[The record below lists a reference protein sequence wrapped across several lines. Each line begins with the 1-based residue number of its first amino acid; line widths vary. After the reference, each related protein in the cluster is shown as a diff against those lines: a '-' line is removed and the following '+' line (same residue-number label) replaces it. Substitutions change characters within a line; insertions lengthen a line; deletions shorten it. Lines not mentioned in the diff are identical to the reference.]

1 MLYYFFS
8 IRQADNAY
16 LFDGL
21 EISKNKEAMQYQN
34 QYPVIFMSL
43 KDLKDLSFQDQLN
56 NFQIILSEIIS
67 RNEELLISEH

>member
-43 KDLKDLSFQDQLN
+43 KDLKDREALEKKGCSFD
-56 NFQIILSEIIS
+56 
-67 RNEELLISEH
+67 